1 MFSLYKTGKNKYY
14 VIHTLSG
21 AKHSDKALSYH
32 AARAQ
37 LRALNSIYNG
47 TQLHPLDILGG
58 SFLDDLKT
66 KAKNVFGRVKSFI
79 TGDRGYKPLIQ
90 KLLTQYGDK
99 QITGITIIREPIK
112 QYVNILTNIITLG
125 EIDKYKNTYNINE
138 LFHLYM
144 IVALNDGSL
153 IRVEKNEEI
162 DIEKVNSIPQLDPK
176 FVYVCKLP
184 SNNLT
189 LNILLNKTLNTIGQA
204 RYFKYDALNNNCQN
218 YLYNILSTNG
228 FNSINPDMK
237 QFIIQDLTQLANKL
251 GDTTKDIM
259 NGLTNIKKRI
269 NIITG
274 GSLQVHAP
282 ARRVNEM

>member
-14 VIHTLSG
+14 VIHTQSG

-37 LRALNSIYNG
+37 LRALNAIYDGNH
-47 TQLHPLDILGG
+47 LHPLDVLGG

-274 GSLQVHAP
+274 GSLLL
-282 ARRVNEM
+282 

>member
-37 LRALNSIYNG
+37 LRALNAIYDGNH
-47 TQLHPLDILGG
+47 LHPLDVLGG

-274 GSLQVHAP
+274 GSLLL
-282 ARRVNEM
+282 

>member
-21 AKHSDKALSYH
+21 AKHSDKALSYYK
-32 AARAQ
+32 AKAQ
-37 LRALNSIYNG
+37 LRALNAIYDGNH
-47 TQLHPLDILGG
+47 LHPLDVLGG

-204 RYFKYDALNNNCQN
+204 RYFKYDALNNNCQS

>member
-1 MFSLYKTGKNKYY
+1 MFSLYKVSKNRFY

-37 LRALNSIYNG
+37 LRALNAIYDGNH
-47 TQLHPLDILGG
+47 LHPLDVLGG

-99 QITGITIIREPIK
+99 KITGITIIREPIK

-259 NGLTNIKKRI
+259 NGLKNIKKRI

>member
-1 MFSLYKTGKNKYY
+1 MSSLNKVSKNRFY

-21 AKHSDKALSYH
+21 AKHSDKPLPYYKAK
-32 AARAQ
+32 AQ
-37 LRALNSIYNG
+37 LRALNAIYNG
-47 TQLHPLDILGG
+47 THLHPLDVLGG
-58 SFLDDLKT
+58 SFYDSIKSAT
-66 KAKNVFGRVKSFI
+66 KNVFGRVRSFI

-144 IVALNDGSL
+144 IVSLNDGSF

-162 DIEKVNSIPQLDPK
+162 DIEKVNSIPQLDSK

-251 GDTTKDIM
+251 GDTSKDIM

-274 GSLQVHAP
+274 GSL
-282 ARRVNEM
+282 NIN

>member
-37 LRALNSIYNG
+37 LRALNSIYDGNH
-47 TQLHPLDILGG
+47 LHPLDVLGG

>member
-1 MFSLYKTGKNKYY
+1 MFSLYKTCKNKYY

-58 SFLDDLKT
+58 SFYDSIKSAT
-66 KAKNVFGRVKSFI
+66 KNIFGRVRSFI

-237 QFIIQDLTQLANKL
+237 QFIIQDLTQLENKL

-274 GSLQVHAP
+274 GSLLL
-282 ARRVNEM
+282 

>member
-1 MFSLYKTGKNKYY
+1 MFSLYKVSKNRFY

-21 AKHSDKALSYH
+21 AKHSKNPLPYYKAK
-32 AARAQ
+32 AQ
-37 LRALNSIYNG
+37 LRALNAIYNG
-47 TQLHPLDILGG
+47 THLHPLDVSGG
-58 SFLDDLKT
+58 SFYDSIKSAT
-66 KAKNVFGRVKSFI
+66 KSIYGRVMGFI

-144 IVALNDGSL
+144 IVSLNDGSF

>member
-1 MFSLYKTGKNKYY
+1 MFSLYKVSKNRFY
-14 VIHTLSG
+14 VIHTQSG

-37 LRALNSIYNG
+37 LRALNSIYDGNH
-47 TQLHPLDILGG
+47 LHPLDVLGG

-274 GSLQVHAP
+274 GSLLL
-282 ARRVNEM
+282 

>member
-1 MFSLYKTGKNKYY
+1 MFSLYKVSKNRFY

-37 LRALNSIYNG
+37 LRALNAIYDGNH
-47 TQLHPLDILGG
+47 LHPLDVLGG

>member
-1 MFSLYKTGKNKYY
+1 MFSLNKVSKNRFY

-21 AKHSDKALSYH
+21 AKHSDKPLPYYKAK
-32 AARAQ
+32 AQ
-37 LRALNSIYNG
+37 LRALNAIYNG
-47 TQLHPLDILGG
+47 THLHPLDVLGG
-58 SFLDDLKT
+58 SFLDSIKSAT
-66 KAKNVFGRVKSFI
+66 KNVFGRVRSFI

-99 QITGITIIREPIK
+99 QIIGITIIREPIK

-144 IVALNDGSL
+144 IVSLNDGSF

-162 DIEKVNSIPQLDPK
+162 DIEKVNSMPQLDPK

-251 GDTTKDIM
+251 GDTSKDIM

-274 GSLQVHAP
+274 GSL
-282 ARRVNEM
+282 NIN

>member
-14 VIHTLSG
+14 VIHTESG
-21 AKHSDKALSYH
+21 AKHSDKPLPYYKAK
-32 AARAQ
+32 AQ
-37 LRALNSIYNG
+37 LRALNAIYNG
-47 TQLHPLDILGG
+47 THLHPLDVLGG
-58 SFLDDLKT
+58 SFYDDIKT
-66 KAKNVFGRVKSFI
+66 KAKKVFGRVKSFI

-144 IVALNDGSL
+144 IVSLNDGSF

-162 DIEKVNSIPQLDPK
+162 DIEKVNSMPQLDPK

-204 RYFKYDALNNNCQN
+204 RYFKYDALTNNCQN

-251 GDTTKDIM
+251 GDTSKDIM

-274 GSLQVHAP
+274 GSL
-282 ARRVNEM
+282 NIN

>member
-58 SFLDDLKT
+58 SFYDSIKSAT
-66 KAKNVFGRVKSFI
+66 KNVFGRVKSFI

-274 GSLQVHAP
+274 GSLLL
-282 ARRVNEM
+282 

>member
-37 LRALNSIYNG
+37 LRALNAIYDGNH
-47 TQLHPLDILGG
+47 LHPLDVLGG

-204 RYFKYDALNNNCQN
+204 RYFKYDALNNNCQS